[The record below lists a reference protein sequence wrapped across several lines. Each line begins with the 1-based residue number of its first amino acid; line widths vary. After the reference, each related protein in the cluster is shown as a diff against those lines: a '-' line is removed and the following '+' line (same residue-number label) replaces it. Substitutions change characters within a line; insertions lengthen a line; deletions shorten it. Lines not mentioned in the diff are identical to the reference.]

1 LLLRGEDPY
10 NPRAR
15 MDGTQSPT
23 KIAVS
28 RLPWPSKPNHSE
40 TENRKERKAAVKIKI
55 CDRSSFIVFIVKD

>member
-1 LLLRGEDPY
+1 
-10 NPRAR
+10 

-55 CDRSSFIVFIVKD
+55 CDRSSFIMFIVRV